1 MIVGPGLSCAG
12 YKWLVPAEK
21 RRRSTGTPGA
31 CQRPDVATVPASSS
45 IVLRTNR
52 LEIMVV
58 MRVNLYAGAQLLRLN
73 SAGVGAMGLSDV
85 LNGMKNGPGGGASSS
100 SPSGGMSPLTMGLLA
115 FLAYKALKGSG
126 VLGTESPLGKSQSP
140 GSASSPSDHTSGA
153 SDWLT
158 GLQKVIAGGGAG
170 GILSGGLTELLKKF
184 QQAGQ
189 GQAAESWVGTGPNQS
204 IPPEDLEKAIGAET
218 LDAVAQRMG
227 IPRDRLLAELK
238 EMLPSTVDALTPDGR
253 LPDEKEAARWG

>member
-1 MIVGPGLSCAG
+1 
-12 YKWLVPAEK
+12 
-21 RRRSTGTPGA
+21 
-31 CQRPDVATVPASSS
+31 
-45 IVLRTNR
+45 
-52 LEIMVV
+52 
-58 MRVNLYAGAQLLRLN
+58 
-73 SAGVGAMGLSDV
+73 MGLSDV

-126 VLGTESPLGKSQSP
+126 VLGTESPVGQSQAP
-140 GSASSPSDHTSGA
+140 GSTSSPSDGP
-153 SDWLT
+153 SDWLA

-189 GQAAESWVGTGPNQS
+189 GGAAGSWVGTGPNQS
-204 IPPEDLEKAIGAET
+204 VPPEDLEMAIGTET
-218 LDAVAQRMG
+218 LDAVAQQMG

-253 LPDEKEAARWG
+253 LPNEKEAARWG